1 MFVTEAD
8 TRSEQQSQDAPDQPT
23 TDYMTW
29 MERYERLGL
38 HIIAKERDLK
48 REYRFAADGLLKQE
62 QCEDILS
69 LMEVIG

>member
-1 MFVTEAD
+1 
-8 TRSEQQSQDAPDQPT
+8 
-23 TDYMTW
+23 MTW